1 MEKVAKFHII
11 DSFKVTGRGL
21 VARGDLLE
29 GRIKVGN
36 FLPFNTGFKD
46 VLLTIAGVDM
56 IDSRSTGE
64 YWVGLTFVYQDDQ
77 QRAEFQELK
86 LPEQTV
92 EILSNGNYNSE
103 SR

>member
-1 MEKVAKFHII
+1 
-11 DSFKVTGRGL
+11 L

-36 FLPFNTGFKD
+36 FLPFNTGSKD
-46 VLLTIAGVDM
+46 VLLKIAGVDM

-86 LPEQTV
+86 LPEQKV
-92 EILSNGNYNSE
+92 EVLASSIDHN
-103 SR
+103 